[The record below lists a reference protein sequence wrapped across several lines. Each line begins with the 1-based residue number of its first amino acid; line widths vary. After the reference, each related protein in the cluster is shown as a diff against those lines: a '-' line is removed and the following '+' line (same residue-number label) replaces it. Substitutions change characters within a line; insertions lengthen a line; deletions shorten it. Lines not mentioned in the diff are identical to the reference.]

1 MAKGHSEEITYKRN
15 SNCRKGTT
23 QGLSLQV
30 CLCVDTYILYFFFLI
45 NTLFASTHS
54 VFVKILFRKAKGP
67 GPLSLA
73 AGLVARTWCSRH
85 RVPPQSLA
93 GNPSPAANHC
103 KLRLLKISVTPQTK
117 DFQPRIPRLDF
128 LISEKPTFIFTKWE
142 DAPEYTDIGSLGVCS
157 GLVCI
162 TCAPTTEPGS

>member
-1 MAKGHSEEITYKRN
+1 MLMYGRCQHNVVKQLASNLKKKNKTCYTAFHLCGN
-15 SNCRKGTT
+15 SF
-23 QGLSLQV
+23 LQ
-30 CLCVDTYILYFFFLI
+30 
-45 NTLFASTHS
+45 S
-54 VFVKILFRKAKGP
+54 RRP
-67 GPLSLA
+67 GPLSLT